1 MTFRTALLLACG
13 LATAA
18 AALPA
23 QAAEQ
28 NLEFTLVTHLIDFKD
43 LKAPNVEGR
52 SLFAAN
58 AFGVAFFKDGR
69 VAAKDFVA
77 DGEFANGES
86 HEHGLSTYSFTDGS
100 TLSLSYVGE
109 FKDGRYHGDYTVLSG
124 TGIYANATGDG
135 VFDNQPTK
143 WKSSAFLF
151 SVKLNVKTP

>member
-124 TGIYANATGDG
+124 TGIYANATGEG
-135 VFDNQPTK
+135 VFDSQPTK

>member
-1 MTFRTALLLACG
+1 MKLRTAVFLASG
-13 LATAA
+13 LATSAS
-18 AALPA
+18 ALPA
-23 QAAEQ
+23 QAGEQ
-28 NLEFTLVTHLIDFKD
+28 TLEFTLVTHLIDFKD

-52 SLFAAN
+52 SLFSAN

-69 VAAKDFVA
+69 VATKDFVSE
-77 DGEFANGES
+77 GEFANGES
-86 HEHGLSTYSFTDGS
+86 HERGLSTYSFTDGS
-100 TLSLSYVGE
+100 TLSLSYAGE